1 MARTTAEIAAEA
13 EAIRAGAK
21 AEEGDVVE
29 EEEEGDDQQAGGDPP
44 GFMSYDEW
52 VKAGKDPDLFEG
64 KKAYEEK
71 HGLIKKF
78 TDLKKDFRAVS
89 QSVNDTMEEW
99 RNGERTKL
107 KAELAAQYKD
117 QRDQGMVDEAVE
129 TKQALVKIEQEE
141 KKGKVAQL
149 PPVITDFIEAT
160 PLIDLDSKDFSPEV
174 FEDFKLVYDAAIT
187 KLTNGT
193 GLGLSDRQIKRAL
206 DNALA
211 EAKELNKELFPPA
224 RSPRNDRPGQSRT
237 GAGNRGEGGKGGQSI
252 EVRLKNLKFGDNRNA
267 EGNPHPAHAIYLKL
281 KESNPKAAERYARN
295 LLEG

>member
-21 AEEGDVVE
+21 AEEGDVVDE
-29 EEEEGDDQQAGGDPP
+29 EEDGDDDPQGSDDPP

-99 RNGERTKL
+99 RNNERTKL
-107 KAELAAQYKD
+107 KAELTAQLKEQKD
-117 QRDQGMVDEAVE
+117 LGLVEEALE
-129 TKQALVKIEQEE
+129 TKEQLTKLTVEE

-160 PLIDLDSKDFSPEV
+160 PLIDIDSKDFSPEV
-174 FEDFKLVYDAAIT
+174 FEDFKLVYEAAIT

-237 GAGNRGEGGKGGQSI
+237 GAGNRGEGGKGQSV